1 MSRLKKVAMD
11 MNAIKNVLDQSSS
24 KGRKILKELEDFKFT
39 LEQTARL
46 LNNNQAVTQGLIKKR
61 TAIDEISTKLYQI
74 VFDIENLDVSESFNE
89 QNPNAVQDAPQI
101 PPDKLNPNQ
110 NQQNPNGTNPN
121 AGPNTNPN
129 GPNIQP
135 PQVPQP
141 PQNPNNSSNNDEEK
155 SNEEKDKSNDEENK
169 QKGDNK
175 NE

>member
-110 NQQNPNGTNPN
+110 NQQNPNGPQGTQP
-121 AGPNTNPN
+121 PNPN
-129 GPNIQP
+129 GQNIQP

-141 PQNPNNSSNNDEEK
+141 PQNPNNSSNNDEGK
-155 SNEEKDKSNDEENK
+155 SDEEKDKSNDEGNK